1 MRRGFPALL
10 SPRAKAPEF
19 FIKMPNIKYM
29 TNPWD
34 LKTQMLEA
42 IKANG
47 GFVNCHAHFDKAY
60 YITREGLDKAMVD
73 MEEKWRMSDDIKR
86 ASTVEEIK
94 EHIKRALDGLIA
106 QGCKLTC
113 TFIDA
118 HDAVGHKAIDAALA
132 VKEEYKDKITL
143 VIITQPLGGL
153 IDEEARGLYEDIT
166 AKADLAGGLPSKD
179 RPHDEKSLDHLFEI
193 AKKLNKP
200 VHVHIDQENN
210 PNERDTEKLIAAVRR
225 HGYQNRT
232 VAIHA
237 VSVSAQ
243 PKEYR
248 AKIYKELAELGI
260 AVVVCPS
267 AALSMRQLDQY
278 NAPVH
283 NSIANVPEMIEAGV
297 LVGLGIDNIADFYEP
312 FVDGDMWTELRMLQ
326 EACRYYNF
334 DELVKIATTNG
345 RKILEYK

>member
-1 MRRGFPALL
+1 MQ
-10 SPRAKAPEF
+10 K
-19 FIKMPNIKYM
+19 
-29 TNPWD
+29 PWD

-42 IKANG
+42 IKQNG

-60 YITREGLDKAMVD
+60 YITKDRLEESMVD
-73 MEEKWRMSDDIKR
+73 MEMKWRMSDDIKR
-86 ASTVEEIK
+86 ASSVEDIK
-94 EHIKRALDGLIA
+94 KRIRTALDTLIA

-113 TFIDA
+113 TFVDA
-118 HDAVGHKAIDAALA
+118 YDAVDHRAIDAINA
-132 VKEEYKDKITL
+132 VKEEYKDKIKVVT
-143 VIITQPLGGL
+143 ITQPLGGL
-153 IDEEARGLYEDIT
+153 LDEKANGLYEEIT
-166 AKADLAGGLPSKD
+166 AKADIAGGLPSKD
-179 RPHDEKSLDHLFEI
+179 RPNDEKHLDHLFEI

-237 VSVSAQ
+237 ISVSAQ

-248 AKIYKELAELGI
+248 KKIYKELAELGI

-267 AALSMRQLDQY
+267 AVISMRQLDQF
-278 NAPVH
+278 NSPVH
-283 NSIANVPEMIEAGV
+283 NSIANVPEMLEAGV
-297 LVGLGIDNIADFYEP
+297 LVGLGVDNVADFYVP
-312 FVDGDMWTELRMLQ
+312 FCDADMWTELRMLQ

-334 DELVKIATTNG
+334 DDLVKIASTNG
-345 RKILEYK
+345 AKILAYK